1 MTEVKFFG
9 QQGLITGFEISGHCT
24 FDADDFDGKLICS
37 SVSSAGYMAA
47 NTILEIVGAR
57 AVVDIDDDNGFMSVK
72 LKTKLDESQV
82 TLKGLL
88 LHLSELAKQYR
99 KYLKVYSEV

>member
-1 MTEVKFFG
+1 MTKVKFFG
-9 QQGLITGFEISGHCT
+9 QNGVITGFEMSGHCT
-24 FDADDFDGKLICS
+24 ANSDDFEGKLLCS
-37 SVSSAGYMAA
+37 AVSSAGYMTV
-47 NTILEIVGAR
+47 NTLTETVGAE
-57 AVVDIDDDNGFMSVK
+57 AEVDVSDDDGYMSLK

-82 TLKGLL
+82 TLKGFL